1 MINGAVFG
9 AVRLPDVFTHSP
21 ILAPPY
27 PLGVQW
33 EPPTRPAWVTA
44 VNNGLIDPITAEA
57 KLPLLA
63 GPLLDH
69 VSGLGGLSAAAMVD
83 FLGGD
88 EWLEPFEVLCRA
100 LEEEAELTLTGRW
113 LTRRWLVRLVT
124 IRVQV
129 AAAHRDD
136 PGIGPTLAHPPVL
149 VTGFGG
155 GVDGFDPGDG
165 AAVNATRLHDWEW
178 LYPLPRGGDV
188 GGVRFGLLTAERD
201 LIDRSIGMARAIDQ
215 PRPTGKPRPVDQPRP
230 TAMPRGESPLAPSLR
245 AHEIGDR
252 FDIASYGAWLDH
264 ADLAPAYQWQQRVL
278 LLRES
283 SASRPSSWT
292 LGTAADVARIDAL
305 LTAYPDSRGF
315 VRHADP
321 LVALAEEA
329 VAIAEL
335 RWAHSSRVDLEA
347 IVDMLATRYRA
358 TIDRLVGLADN
369 PGGSRLT
376 HLTEPPSA
384 NPVPEYD
391 ELRLDPAT
399 VATFE
404 RYRVRFGIVPTA

>member
-1 MINGAVFG
+1 MINGAVLG
-9 AVRLPDVFTHSP
+9 AVWLAVTFAHSP

-69 VSGLGGLSAAAMVD
+69 VSGLDGLSVAAMVD

-129 AAAHRDD
+129 AAAHRAD
-136 PGIGPTLAHPPVL
+136 PGIGPTLGHPPVL

-155 GVDGFDPGDG
+155 GVDGYNPRDG
-165 AAVNATRLHDWEW
+165 AAVRATRLHDWEW
-178 LYPLPRGGDV
+178 LYPLPRGGDF

-201 LIDRSIGMARAIDQ
+201 LIDRAIGMARAIDQ
-215 PRPTGKPRPVDQPRP
+215 PRPTG
-230 TAMPRGESPLAPSLR
+230 MPRGESPLAPSLR

-283 SASRPSSWT
+283 SASSPSSWM
-292 LGTAADVARIDAL
+292 LGTAADVHRIDAL
-305 LTAYPDSRGF
+305 LTAYPDSHGF

-321 LVALAEEA
+321 LFALAEEA
-329 VAIAEL
+329 VAMAEL

-358 TIDRLVGLADN
+358 TADRLVELADN

-384 NPVPEYD
+384 YPVPEYD

-404 RYRVRFGIVPTA
+404 RYRVRFGLLAAV